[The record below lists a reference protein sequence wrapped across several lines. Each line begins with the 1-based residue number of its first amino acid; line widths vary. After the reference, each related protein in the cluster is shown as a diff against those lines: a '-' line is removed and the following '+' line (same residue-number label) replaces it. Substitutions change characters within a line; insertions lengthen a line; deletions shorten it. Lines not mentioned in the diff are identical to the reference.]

1 MQTGS
6 SIKIT
11 IVWFLSG
18 YQFNQQMNGG
28 GGVFFP
34 GGFTG
39 FNGGGGTQMS
49 SSAPHSQGGGG
60 QGATAPLQRQLF
72 QIGET
77 VVMTTSPD
85 APTSVI
91 T

>member
-1 MQTGS
+1 
-6 SIKIT
+6 
-11 IVWFLSG
+11 
-18 YQFNQQMNGG
+18 MNGGGGG

-49 SSAPHSQGGGG
+49 SSAPRSQRGG
-60 QGATAPLQRQLF
+60 QSATAPLQHQLYH
-72 QIGET
+72 IGET
-77 VVMTTSPD
+77 VVMTTRHD
-85 APTSVI
+85 AHTSVI